1 MSSFII
7 AQSIVNNG
15 YNQRL
20 ILQKKRM
27 GESERV
33 RQYILNIWGQST
45 VIANIRHN
53 CDLTPIHCDPN

>member
-20 ILQKKRM
+20 ILQKKSV
-27 GESERV
+27 GEGERV
-33 RQYILNIWGQST
+33 SPYILNIWGQST
-45 VIANIRHN
+45 TIANIRNN
-53 CDLTPIHCDPN
+53 CDLTQLI